1 LFLEEGWRVLEAD
14 PTERSRVGPARGLTR
29 REREV
34 LTHVESG
41 LTNLE
46 IARRMRIAR
55 PTVGRL
61 LSNAMDRLG
70 AESRVHAVIL
80 AGSAGTFEATRRDE
94 RRACVRGEHGARD
107 AREVGPDARALISR
121 IAAGDTVG
129 QAAHALHLSPR
140 TADRRL
146 AQARRAFGV
155 DRTVVAIAW
164 AHRLGWLD

>member
-1 LFLEEGWRVLEAD
+1 MLEAD
-14 PTERSRVGPARGLTR
+14 PTERSRVGPTRGLTR

-70 AESRVHAVIL
+70 AESRVHAVVL
-80 AGSAGTFEATRRDE
+80 AGSTGSSEA
-94 RRACVRGEHGARD
+94 VSRD
-107 AREVGPDARALISR
+107 ARDVGPDARALISR

-129 QAAHALHLSPR
+129 QAAHALHLSRR

>member
-1 LFLEEGWRVLEAD
+1 MLEAN
-14 PTERSRVGPARGLTR
+14 TATRSRGGREGGLTR

-34 LTHVESG
+34 LAHVERG

-46 IARRMRIAR
+46 IARRMRIAG

-80 AGSAGTFEATRRDE
+80 AGAPGDVAPGQAE
-94 RRACVRGEHGARD
+94 EHTPASVD
-107 AREVGPDARALISR
+107 PEARALISR
-121 IAAGDTVG
+121 LAAGATLG
-129 QAAHALHLSPR
+129 QAAKAVHMSRR

-146 AQARRAFGV
+146 AQARRALGV
-155 DRTVVAIAW
+155 ERTVVAIAW

>member
-1 LFLEEGWRVLEAD
+1 MLEAN
-14 PTERSRVGPARGLTR
+14 TPALQAGGRAGRLTR

-34 LTHVESG
+34 LTHVERG

-70 AESRVHAVIL
+70 AESRAHAVVL
-80 AGSAGTFEATRRDE
+80 AGPAGEAE
-94 RRACVRGEHGARD
+94 GAPT
-107 AREVGPDARALISR
+107 ALEPDARALINR
-121 IAAGDTVG
+121 IAAGDTLG
-129 QAAHALHLSPR
+129 QAAHALHLSRR

-146 AQARRAFGV
+146 AQARRALGV
-155 DRTVVAIAW
+155 ERTVVAIVW

>member
-1 LFLEEGWRVLEAD
+1 MLEAN
-14 PTERSRVGPARGLTR
+14 TAERTLDSRAGRLTR

-34 LTHVESG
+34 LAHVERG

-70 AESRVHAVIL
+70 AESRAHAVVL
-80 AGSAGTFEATRRDE
+80 AGPAGVRDASGIGDRRPRPVD
-94 RRACVRGEHGARD
+94 RRGGARV
-107 AREVGPDARALISR
+107 ATALGPDAHALISR
-121 IAAGDTVG
+121 IAAGDTLG
-129 QAAHALHLSPR
+129 QAARALHLSRR

-146 AQARRAFGV
+146 AQARRALGV
-155 DRTVVAIAW
+155 ERTVVAIAW

>member
-1 LFLEEGWRVLEAD
+1 VLEANGS
-14 PTERSRVGPARGLTR
+14 EQSHGGRAGRLTR

-34 LTHVESG
+34 LAHVERG
-41 LTNLE
+41 LTNPE

-70 AESRVHAVIL
+70 AESRAHAVIL
-80 AGSAGTFEATRRDE
+80 AGSVGAGPASFIAE
-94 RRACVRGEHGARD
+94 RPVSRAD
-107 AREVGPDARALISR
+107 ALDAEARALISR
-121 IAAGDTVG
+121 IAAGATLG
-129 QAAHALHLSPR
+129 QAAHALHLSRR

-146 AQARRAFGV
+146 AKARRALGV
-155 DRTVVAIAW
+155 ERTVVAIAW

>member
-1 LFLEEGWRVLEAD
+1 MLERTTVELAGRD
-14 PTERSRVGPARGLTR
+14 RPRRLTR

-34 LTHVESG
+34 LAHVEHG

-46 IARRMRIAR
+46 IARRMRIAG

-70 AESRVHAVIL
+70 AESRAHAVVL
-80 AGSAGTFEATRRDE
+80 AGPNGHGNDREHAGGAGAATNVD
-94 RRACVRGEHGARD
+94 
-107 AREVGPDARALISR
+107 PDARALIGH
-121 IAAGDTVG
+121 IAAGATLG
-129 QAAHALHLSPR
+129 EAARALHLSRR

-146 AQARRAFGV
+146 AQARRTMGV
-155 DRTVVAIAW
+155 ERTVVVIAW

>member
-1 LFLEEGWRVLEAD
+1 VLEPD
-14 PTERSRVGPARGLTR
+14 TQERVRGVRSAGLTR

-34 LTHVESG
+34 LAHVERG
-41 LTNLE
+41 LTNRE

-80 AGSAGTFEATRRDE
+80 AAPAVRTDAPVAATTVD
-94 RRACVRGEHGARD
+94 
-107 AREVGPDARALISR
+107 PDARALIGR
-121 IAAGDTVG
+121 IALGDTLG
-129 QAAHALHLSPR
+129 QAARALHLSRR

-146 AQARRAFGV
+146 AEARRALGV
-155 DRTVVAIAW
+155 DRTVVAIAS

>member
-1 LFLEEGWRVLEAD
+1 MLEAN
-14 PTERSRVGPARGLTR
+14 TSQQSRAGRAGRLTR

-34 LTHVESG
+34 LAHVEHG
-41 LTNLE
+41 LTNPE

-70 AESRVHAVIL
+70 AESRAHAVVL
-80 AGSAGTFEATRRDE
+80 AGPVAALRAPATTSAGRPRRQAD
-94 RRACVRGEHGARD
+94 AVGE
-107 AREVGPDARALISR
+107 EARALISR
-121 IAAGDTVG
+121 IAAGATVA
-129 QAAHALHLSPR
+129 QAAHALHLSRR

-146 AQARRAFGV
+146 AQARHALGV

-164 AHRLGWLD
+164 AHRLGLLD

>member
-1 LFLEEGWRVLEAD
+1 MLEAD
-14 PTERSRVGPARGLTR
+14 TGRAPGGFRMPALTG

-34 LTHVESG
+34 LAHVEHG

-70 AESRVHAVIL
+70 AESRAHAVML
-80 AGSAGTFEATRRDE
+80 ASPVP
-94 RRACVRGEHGARD
+94 VRGHAGRD
-107 AREVGPDARALISR
+107 AHRLAELQREPVLANAAAIGPDARALIGR
-121 IAAGDTVG
+121 IAAGDTLG
-129 QAAHALHLSPR
+129 EAAHALHLSRR

-146 AQARRAFGV
+146 AQVRRMLGV
-155 DRTVVAIAW
+155 ERTVAAIVW
-164 AHRLGWLD
+164 ARRLGWLE

>member
-1 LFLEEGWRVLEAD
+1 MLEANT
-14 PTERSRVGPARGLTR
+14 TERSRIGRVPALTG

-34 LTHVESG
+34 LAHVERG

-70 AESRVHAVIL
+70 AASRAHAVVLARPDLAPGGRALGEPIPL
-80 AGSAGTFEATRRDE
+80 DHRHQAGSPTDI
-94 RRACVRGEHGARD
+94 
-107 AREVGPDARALISR
+107 GPEARALIGR
-121 IAAGDTVG
+121 IAAGDTLG
-129 QAAHALHLSPR
+129 EAAHALHLSRR

-146 AQARRAFGV
+146 AHARRALGV
-155 DRTVVAIAW
+155 ERTVVAIAW
-164 AHRLGWLD
+164 AQRLGWLD

>member
-1 LFLEEGWRVLEAD
+1 MLEAN
-14 PTERSRVGPARGLTR
+14 PAERTFGARAGGLTR

-34 LTHVESG
+34 LAHVERG

-70 AESRVHAVIL
+70 AESRAHAVVL
-80 AGSAGTFEATRRDE
+80 AGPAGTTEAAPTALE
-94 RRACVRGEHGARD
+94 
-107 AREVGPDARALISR
+107 PDARALISR
-121 IAAGDTVG
+121 IAAGDTLG
-129 QAAHALHLSPR
+129 QAAHALHLSRR

-146 AQARRAFGV
+146 AQARRTLGV

>member
-1 LFLEEGWRVLEAD
+1 VLEAN
-14 PTERSRVGPARGLTR
+14 PTERSRVSTTRGLTR

-34 LTHVESG
+34 LTHVERG

-70 AESRVHAVIL
+70 AESRVHAVVL
-80 AGSAGTFEATRRDE
+80 AGPAEPFEPARHDE
-94 RRACVRGEHGARD
+94 RPVHPRGEHPRGT
-107 AREVGPDARALISR
+107 AREVGPDARALISH
-121 IAAGDTVG
+121 IAAGATLG
-129 QAAHALHLSPR
+129 QAAHALHLSRR

-146 AQARRAFGV
+146 AQARRALGV
-155 DRTVVAIAW
+155 DRTVAAIAF

>member
-1 LFLEEGWRVLEAD
+1 MLEAD
-14 PTERSRVGPARGLTR
+14 PTERSRVRPGRGLTR
-29 REREV
+29 REQEV

-70 AESRVHAVIL
+70 AESRVHAVVL
-80 AGSAGTFEATRRDE
+80 AGSSGAFEAASRDE
-94 RRACVRGEHGARD
+94 RHAHASGKHD
-107 AREVGPDARALISR
+107 AREDRDIGPDARALISR

-129 QAAHALHLSPR
+129 QAAHALHLSRR

>member
-1 LFLEEGWRVLEAD
+1 VLEAD
-14 PTERSRVGPARGLTR
+14 QTERSRVGEARGLTR

-46 IARRMRIAR
+46 IAQRMRIAR

-70 AESRVHAVIL
+70 AESRVHAVVL
-80 AGSAGTFEATRRDE
+80 AGSTRS
-94 RRACVRGEHGARD
+94 GEHGARE
-107 AREVGPDARALISR
+107 ARDVGSDARALISR

-129 QAAHALHLSPR
+129 QAAHALHLSRR